1 MRATTEPLEGNKIRL
16 SVEVEETEVDRA
28 VDDMVRT
35 LSRRARVPGFRPGKV
50 PRRVLEARMGGIVA
64 IREEAIREALPDF
77 YAQAVTDV
85 EADPIAPPSIDI
97 KSGEEA
103 GPVVFE
109 ATVEVRPIVSVP
121 GYAGLAVTIPSPEVS
136 EEDVQEQ
143 VDRLLETDAELEPV
157 RRPAREGDNVTL
169 DLHAKDDQGNE
180 IIATDDFNYE
190 LGSGSVVPEL
200 DTELGGKS
208 VGDIFDFRAGV
219 PDGRRASFRV
229 LVKEIQRKVLP
240 ELTDEW
246 VEENTD
252 SSTAEDLR
260 ASMRKRIGDIKL
272 LQARMAQR
280 DGALRA
286 LADLVED
293 DVVPAVLVDE
303 ALADRVQG
311 LEQRLGEQGVSVQ
324 DFLQATGR
332 NAEDFV
338 AELRQEALGVVK
350 ADLALR
356 AVAEAESLEV
366 SDEEFESGLDEMAER
381 LGVTPQELRQRLHG
395 AGQTTAVRSEQ
406 RKAKALTWILDHVEL
421 VDPEGKA
428 VSREVLAV
436 ESDQPDGETPSEGE
450 SAPAGPQ
457 GAEEDVAS
465 GDEGEAAA
473 SSAPASEAAAL
484 HGTVTVAGDAEE
496 GS

>member
-50 PRRVLEARMGGIVA
+50 PRRVLEARMGGSVA

-121 GYAGLAVTIPSPEVS
+121 GYAGLAVTVPSPEVS

-200 DTELGGKS
+200 DTELAGKS
-208 VGDIFDFRAGV
+208 VGDIFEFRAGV

-229 LVKEIQRKVLP
+229 LVKEVQRKVLP
-240 ELTDEW
+240 DLTDEW

-252 SSTAEDLR
+252 SSTAEGLK
-260 ASMRKRIGDIKL
+260 ASLRKRIGDIKV

-303 ALADRVQG
+303 ALAERVQG

-332 NAEDFV
+332 SAEDFV

-366 SDEEFESGLDEMAER
+366 TDEEFDSGLDEMAER
-381 LGVTPQELRQRLHG
+381 LGLTPQELRQRLHG
-395 AGQTTAVRSEQ
+395 AGQTAAVRSEQ

-421 VDPEGKA
+421 VDPEGKS
-428 VSREVLAV
+428 VSREALAV

-450 SAPAGPQ
+450 SAPAEPQ

-473 SSAPASEAAAL
+473 SSASASEAAAL